1 MRRCLIPIAVA
12 MAALAMATP
21 AVAITGGEPDAG
33 RHPYVALMQSYDA
46 NNRPL
51 QVCTGALVSPTLFL
65 TAGHCVAEPHATS
78 HVEVWFV
85 EDIFSVFDIDYLLAL
100 FFEPNFTGSCTHT
113 PAFDGYPCKGD
124 AGGEPHAHPDYC
136 FECRKGMLR
145 QVSRDVAIVTLDHPV
160 PTTTV
165 RRYAQL
171 PQPRQ
176 ADGLANRSL
185 IDLVGFGVQFQRDL
199 PGNATPKPPPFFRW
213 DGSGKRMTTAAE
225 LVTGSYQSSDER
237 IRLTANDDE
246 TTGGLCFGDSGGPDL
261 VHGTDTVVAVNSY
274 VTNANCKG
282 VTYSERVDPPEVLAW
297 IAGFM
302 K

>member
-12 MAALAMATP
+12 MATLVMATP

-46 NNRPL
+46 NNVPL
-51 QVCTGALVSPTLFL
+51 QVCSGALVSPKLFL
-65 TAGHCVAEPHATS
+65 TAGHCVGEPHATN
-78 HVEVWFV
+78 HAEVWFA
-85 EDIFSVFDIDYLLAL
+85 EDILSVLDIDYLLAL
-100 FFEPNFTGSCTHT
+100 FLEPNFTGSCDHT
-113 PAFDGYPCKGD
+113 PKFDGYPCVGD
-124 AGGEPHAHPDYC
+124 AGGTPHAHPDYC
-136 FECRKGMLR
+136 FECGHGMSR
-145 QVSRDVAIVTLDHPV
+145 QVTRDVAVVTLDHAV
-160 PTTTV
+160 PISKV
-165 RRYAQL
+165 SRYAQL

-176 ADGLANRSL
+176 VDGLANRSL
-185 IDLVGFGVQFQRDL
+185 VDLVGYGVKFQGDL
-199 PGNATPKPPPFFRW
+199 PGKLTPKPPPFFRW
-213 DGSGKRMTTAAE
+213 AGSGSRARTAAE
-225 LVTGSYQSSDER
+225 LVTGNFEGSDER

-246 TTGGLCFGDSGGPDL
+246 DTGGLCFGDSGGPDL

-274 VTNANCKG
+274 VTNPNCKG